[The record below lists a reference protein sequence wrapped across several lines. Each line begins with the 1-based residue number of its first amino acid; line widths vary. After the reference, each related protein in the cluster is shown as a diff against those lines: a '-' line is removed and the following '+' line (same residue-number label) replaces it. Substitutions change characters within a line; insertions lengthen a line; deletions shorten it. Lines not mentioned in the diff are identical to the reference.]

1 IVLAGGTAGNPPITD
16 IDGPESRAFGEALAS
31 VLRDLSL
38 QVVADAEGA
47 TKLIEIAVSGAA
59 DFESARQVAFTVANS
74 PLVKTAFFGR
84 DANWGRIV
92 AAAGRS
98 GVKLIPER
106 VGLFFEDLCVFE
118 NGAPVLGEQVERKAS
133 EIFRQ
138 KEIRVRL
145 DLGL

>member
-16 IDGPESRAFGEALAS
+16 IDSAESRAFGEALAS

-59 DFESARQVAFTVANS
+59 DIESARQVAFTVANS
-74 PLVKTAFFGR
+74 PLVKTAFFGQ
-84 DANWGRIV
+84 DANWGRII

-98 GVKLIPER
+98 GVKLTPER
-106 VGLFFEDLCVFE
+106 AALFFEDLCVFE
-118 NGAPVLGEQVERKAS
+118 GGAPVLGKEIDDRAS
-133 EIFRQ
+133 EI
-138 KEIRVRL
+138 
-145 DLGL
+145 